1 MFMVTKTLTITDD
14 AYRILKLNKR
24 EGESFSQ
31 TIQRVLGAKKNEGFK
46 KLIGLLT
53 PEEGDLLQKDL
64 AMFKKM
70 DIELQEKRFKELWKW
85 KY

>member
-70 DIELQEKRFKELWKW
+70 DIELQEKRFKELWK
-85 KY
+85 

>member
-14 AYRILKLNKR
+14 AYNVLKQNKR

-31 TIQRVLGAKKNEGFK
+31 TIRRMFGAKKNEGFR

-70 DIELQEKRFKELWKW
+70 DIELQEKRFKELWK
-85 KY
+85 

>member
-14 AYRILKLNKR
+14 AYNVLKQNKR

-31 TIQRVLGAKKNEGFK
+31 TIRRMFGAKKNEGFR

-64 AMFKKM
+64 AMFRKM
-70 DIELQEKRFKELWKW
+70 DIELQEKRFKELWK
-85 KY
+85 